1 MDAAGRG
8 RGTGQ
13 WARLFLPAALLV
25 LAARWAGALAD
36 RAGLGPRNWDAG
48 LRTAVALALPV
59 ALMPLLAGLRDR
71 AGRPAAPRLQWEVVG
86 REVGSEGEL
95 RRCLRASGLAG
106 RLALTDTWFGAV
118 FSHLRGQGARVH
130 VFLARQSSERTAQL
144 QAAAAAA
151 APAAPDLSARGRQ
164 LLRPERVDS
173 AQPVCGCAVVVEYP
187 AIPAGAGAAQSPR
200 GAGGRGGGL
209 AVLELPFAG
218 LPSLAF
224 APWLPH
230 EDAAPLAAELM
241 RSALET
247 LKVEGVVARLPGSY
261 PSPLERVALRLA
273 GCSDLEGPAAA
284 QDNFVLELGFST
296 WGAFLASLRRSARAD
311 VLRKTRRFEERKGS
325 VELMTLESLGGGA
338 GRRGAGG
345 GGLPPPL
352 QADLDEG
359 GLLYGWSDLPS
370 EFAEVV
376 VRRDE
381 LDMRVL
387 EASLGGKP
395 CGRLVVLH
403 DRRPKCVHFR
413 RLQLGGDAARDT
425 YVFFNLLFGGLKF
438 AVMAGAALVDMG
450 PGAEGVK
457 SRLGARPV
465 PTLRCALTRGAS
477 AGGGAGRFGLGAFWG
492 SRSREDILDE
502 ECSRFYRSLTAHG
515 EKGRSQDP
523 ATKNATAPAAA
534 APRPSRRAARRAA
547 RAALRRR
554 LRLAR
559 RSAAA
564 EAAEDA
570 ALVDA
575 SDALQPAWAREAP

>member
-1 MDAAGRG
+1 
-8 RGTGQ
+8 
-13 WARLFLPAALLV
+13 
-25 LAARWAGALAD
+25 
-36 RAGLGPRNWDAG
+36 
-48 LRTAVALALPV
+48 
-59 ALMPLLAGLRDR
+59 
-71 AGRPAAPRLQWEVVG
+71 
-86 REVGSEGEL
+86 
-95 RRCLRASGLAG
+95 
-106 RLALTDTWFGAV
+106 
-118 FSHLRGQGARVH
+118 
-130 VFLARQSSERTAQL
+130 
-144 QAAAAAA
+144 
-151 APAAPDLSARGRQ
+151 
-164 LLRPERVDS
+164 
-173 AQPVCGCAVVVEYP
+173 
-187 AIPAGAGAAQSPR
+187 
-200 GAGGRGGGL
+200 
-209 AVLELPFAG
+209 
-218 LPSLAF
+218 
-224 APWLPH
+224 
-230 EDAAPLAAELM
+230 M

-247 LKVEGVVARLPGSY
+247 LNVEGVVARLPGSY

-273 GCSDLEGPAAA
+273 GCSDLEGPAAP

-296 WGAFLASLRRSARAD
+296 WGAFLVSLRRSARAD
-311 VLRKTRRFEERKGS
+311 VLHKTRRFEEREGS
-325 VELMTLESLGGGA
+325 VELMKLESLGGGA

-413 RLQLGGDAARDT
+413 RLQLDGDAARDA

-450 PGAEGVK
+450 PRAEGVK

-465 PTLRCALTRGAS
+465 PTLRCVLTRGAS
-477 AGGGAGRFGLGAFWG
+477 AGGGAGRFGLGALWG
-492 SRSREDILDE
+492 SRSRDDILDE
-502 ECSRFYRSLTAHG
+502 ECSRFYRSLTARG

-523 ATKNATAPAAA
+523 ATKNATA

-570 ALVDA
+570 ALADA
-575 SDALQPAWAREAP
+575 SDALQPAAAREAP